1 MHERIH
7 SMRQLFYNKL
17 KQLGTPGTWE
27 HIIQQTGMFAYT
39 GLNPRQCQVLIQQ
52 HHIYIMSDGR
62 INVCA
67 ITQRNADE
75 VAQKFYEVI
84 TTVADDPKL

>member
-1 MHERIH
+1 MYIH
-7 SMRQLFYNKL
+7 RS
-17 KQLGTPGTWE
+17 
-27 HIIQQTGMFAYT
+27 GMFAYT

-67 ITQRNADE
+67 ITPKNADE
-75 VAQKFYEVI
+75 VAQKFFDVI
-84 TTVADDPKL
+84 TNVADDPKL

>member
-1 MHERIH
+1 
-7 SMRQLFYNKL
+7 
-17 KQLGTPGTWE
+17 
-27 HIIQQTGMFAYT
+27 MFAYT

-67 ITQRNADE
+67 ITAKNVDE
-75 VAQKFYEVI
+75 VAQKFYDVI
-84 TTVADDPKL
+84 TNVSDDPKY

>member
-1 MHERIH
+1 
-7 SMRQLFYNKL
+7 L
-17 KQLGTPGTWE
+17 KFKSIDIYSQ
-27 HIIQQTGMFAYT
+27 GMFAYT

-67 ITQRNADE
+67 ITQKNADE
-75 VAQKFYEVI
+75 VAQKFYDVI
-84 TTVADDPKL
+84 TNVTADPKL

>member
-1 MHERIH
+1 MISRKIYLILD
-7 SMRQLFYNKL
+7 M
-17 KQLGTPGTWE
+17 
-27 HIIQQTGMFAYT
+27 IGMFAYT

-52 HHIYIMSDGR
+52 HHVYIMSDGR

-67 ITQRNADE
+67 ITPKNADE

-84 TTVADDPKL
+84 TNVSDDPKL